1 MRKTLRRTAAPG
13 RFADRRDA
21 GRVLAGHLSPY
32 RGRTD
37 LLVLG
42 LARGGVPVGW
52 EVAAHLNAPLD
63 AFLVRKLGV
72 PDWTELAMGAL
83 ASGGG
88 LVLNRDLMDKLRVT
102 EEQLQETIR
111 AETAELHR
119 REWAY
124 RGNRPPPDIES
135 RTVILVDDGLATGA
149 SMFAAVR
156 AVRAGGPAAVVV
168 AVPVGPHS
176 TLPGVGAG
184 ARGGLWRV
192 SSPGSLAGGPGDVD
206 CPQPTSRAVPRRGGA
221 RPEPPPGS
229 WVEG

>member
-124 RGNRPPPDIES
+124 RGNRPPPDIEGRS
-135 RTVILVDDGLATGA
+135 VILVDDGLATGA

-168 AVPVGPHS
+168 AVPVGSDS
-176 TLPGVGAG
+176 TCRALRAEADAVICACSPQDFSAVGQVYDDF
-184 ARGGLWRV
+184 RQTSDDEVRRL
-192 SSPGSLAGGPGDVD
+192 LA
-206 CPQPTSRAVPRRGGA
+206 T
-221 RPEPPPGS
+221 RP
-229 WVEG
+229 

>member
-21 GRVLAGHLSPY
+21 GRVLAGHLSHY

-124 RGNRPPPDIES
+124 RGNRPPPDIEG

-168 AVPVGPHS
+168 AVPVGSDS
-176 TLPGVGAG
+176 TCRALRAEADAVICACSPPDFSAVGQVYDDF
-184 ARGGLWRV
+184 RQTSDDEVRRL
-192 SSPGSLAGGPGDVD
+192 LA
-206 CPQPTSRAVPRRGGA
+206 T
-221 RPEPPPGS
+221 RP
-229 WVEG
+229 